1 MPPWSKKP
9 PLEPEVSPY
18 AATNATVWLQDG
30 LTAKNYLLTLCSPS
44 VTLQPFEYCLPF
56 ADVEDLKDTKDI
68 VAWHKFVEDTCGV
81 KLTVRAFRETDS
93 QS

>member
-1 MPPWSKKP
+1 M
-9 PLEPEVSPY
+9 
-18 AATNATVWLQDG
+18 
-30 LTAKNYLLTLCSPS
+30 
-44 VTLQPFEYCLPF
+44 TLQPFEYCLPF